1 MIVTKYDIIP
11 DETATLVHGNVNF
24 GPDTSA
30 RMVIDEGVILCAYG
44 YPAIPKQKEILLK
57 HGLIKNTKTPLLTLK
72 GIKYFRVL
80 IPISVMMAAAKAQET
95 TF

>member
-1 MIVTKYDIIP
+1 MTTKSDIVS
-11 DETATLVHGNVNF
+11 DEDAILTHGNANF

-30 RMVIDEGVILCAYG
+30 RMVIDEGVILYAYG

-72 GIKYFRVL
+72 GIKYFQVL